1 MSTQQDITN
10 SLIAVLDELKV
21 QGISAA
27 TAAKAIGKSPT
38 TLNSWVKRGRGAKK
52 EHIHKLIQAFP
63 IQLKEKAEE
72 IGILEKATLSDK
84 ASIQLRLD
92 SAANMVEEIEVRYKK
107 ALQEKSEE
115 LEQVKKEREELKKQV
130 SILTELIRQK
140 LD

>member
-1 MSTQQDITN
+1 MKNTAEKFL
-10 SLIAVLDELKV
+10 SLLDHLKESGV
-21 QGISAA
+21 HASVAA
-27 TAAKAIGKSPT
+27 RAIDENPVTVRNWKQRRSGP
-38 TLNSWVKRGRGAKK
+38 KK

-72 IGILEKATLSDK
+72 LGILEKATLSDK